1 MPNGQI
7 ETPKVVLSKQAEV
20 PKVALGGTPIAA
32 LGEGVSGI
40 LSSIANA
47 LPEAPVAPTAL
58 PSFPKLPTG
67 MGQMPQIPKVTEF
80 IKGIEAGLPEALP
93 KLSLAQGVTERGGI
107 TEGEKPTG
115 SVATRGSL

>member
-1 MPNGQI
+1 MPNNQI
-7 ETPKVVLSKQAEV
+7 EQPKVVLSKQAEV

-32 LGEGVSGI
+32 LGEGVSSI

-47 LPEAPVAPTAL
+47 LPEAPAAPTAL

-80 IKGIEAGLPEALP
+80 IKSIEAGLPAGLP
-93 KLSLAQGVTERGGI
+93 KFGQGAGEGGTTPTEVPPA
-107 TEGEKPTG
+107 PTK
-115 SVATRGSL
+115 APQLIFE